1 MRLSLQKT
9 VWLCVSFVVI
19 AIVIASVQRVRA
31 SVQSEVQGDL
41 IASEQKLHRA
51 ITGGDKKAFLALA
64 SDDAVWV
71 SGAGFVP
78 APMFGDAL
86 DQVKLTN
93 SDIENPQVV
102 PVNADTA
109 IVVSVWTGSGT
120 VLGRPF
126 TQKLTSTVWTK
137 RESKWVAVY
146 HHESDAATRQ

>member
-1 MRLSLQKT
+1 MRLSLLKT
-9 VWLCVSFVVI
+9 IWACVGLLVV
-19 AIVIASVQRVRA
+19 VLVVASKERVRA
-31 SVQSEVQGDL
+31 SVQSEVQGTL

-51 ITGGDKKAFLALA
+51 ITGGDKEAFLALA
-64 SDDAVWV
+64 ADDAVWV
-71 SGAGFVP
+71 SGEGFVP

-93 SDIENPQVV
+93 SNLENSQVV

-137 RESKWVAVY
+137 RDSKWVAVY
-146 HHESDAATRQ
+146 HHESEAAAQR

>member
-9 VWLCVSFVVI
+9 LWVCVGFVVI
-19 AIVIASVQRVRA
+19 ALVVASVQRVRA
-31 SVQSEVQGDL
+31 SVQSEIEGSL
-41 IASEQKLHRA
+41 IASEQRLHRA

-78 APMFGDAL
+78 APMFADAL

-93 SDIENPQVV
+93 SNIENPQVV

-109 IVVSVWTGSGT
+109 IVLSVWTGSGT

-126 TQKLTSTVWTK
+126 TQKLASTVWTK
-137 RESKWVAVY
+137 RDSKWVAVY
-146 HHESDAATRQ
+146 HHESDDATRQ